1 MSLLNAVSS
10 CWALL
15 LGVSLIM
22 LGNGLQGT
30 LLGVRA
36 TLEGFPT
43 TATGL
48 VMTSYFVGFLL
59 GSTLVP
65 RFVRNV
71 GHIRVFAALASTA
84 SAAVLAHPIFVDA
97 SAWMVL
103 RVVTGFCYAGLYV
116 VVESWLND
124 AATNETRGQLLSV
137 YMVVAG
143 ASMGLGQLLL
153 NTASPESY
161 VLFVLISVLVS
172 LSLVPI
178 SLSVSRAPSFHEPS
192 TVSIKE
198 LYATS
203 PLGVVGACGVG
214 LAHGAMFGMGAVF
227 ARQIGLALDEISI
240 FMAMA
245 LLGGL
250 LTQWPIGWL
259 SDTFDRRKV
268 ITGITLVAAASAAA
282 VAIGHNGGIYWLYG
296 LVCLFGGATVPM
308 YSLCL
313 AHTNDFLSRPQIV
326 AASSTMVM
334 VAGVGLAAGPM
345 LVAWSMSVTGPYA
358 LFWWLALVHGA
369 VGVFALYRMT
379 VRDAVP
385 LSEQRIYAPVS
396 VRGSPVGA
404 ALASRSAQDQSE
416 LTNP

>member
-1 MSLLNAVSS
+1 MSLFSTVSS

-22 LGNGLQGT
+22 LANGLQGT

-43 TATGL
+43 AATGL
-48 VMTSYFVGFLL
+48 VMTSYFVGFLF
-59 GSTLVP
+59 GSVIVP

-71 GHIRVFAALASTA
+71 GHIRVFAALASMA
-84 SAAVLAHPIFVDA
+84 SAAVLAHPVFVDA
-97 SAWMVL
+97 SAWVVL
-103 RVVTGFCYAGLYV
+103 RVVSGFCYAGLYV
-116 VVESWLND
+116 VVESWVND

-143 ASMGLGQLLL
+143 SSMGLGQLLL
-153 NTASPESY
+153 NTASPQSY

-178 SLSVSRAPSFHEPS
+178 SLSVSRAPSFHAPS

-198 LYATS
+198 LYRAS
-203 PLGVVGACGVG
+203 PLGVFGAFGVG
-214 LAHGAMFGMGAVF
+214 LAHGALFGMGPVF
-227 ARQIGLALDEISI
+227 ARQIGLALNEISI
-240 FMAMA
+240 FMATA

-250 LTQWPIGWL
+250 LAQWPIGWL
-259 SDTFDRRKV
+259 SDTLDRRKV
-268 ITGITLVAAASAAA
+268 ITGVTLVAALTAAA
-282 VAIGHNGGIYWLYG
+282 IAIGHNGGNYRLFG
-296 LVCLFGGATVPM
+296 LVCLFGGTTIPL
-308 YSLCL
+308 YSLVL

-326 AASSTMVM
+326 AASSTMVL
-334 VAGVGLAAGPM
+334 VAGVGLATGPM
-345 LVAWSMSVTGPYA
+345 LVAWSMSVAGPYA

-369 VGVFALYRMT
+369 IGAFALYRMT
-379 VRDAVP
+379 VRDPVP
-385 LSEQRIYAPVS
+385 LSEQRLYAPVS

-404 ALASRSAQDQSE
+404 AVASRAAQDPPDLRQ
-416 LTNP
+416 P